1 MIRQENLENNRKN
14 YLFEKKKVSV
24 VKSHNFVLP
33 VWAEYCAIT
42 KKEYRLITFD
52 YHMDTRPI
60 FSQYA
65 YRKCNGD
72 MARVNSYEEQ
82 REIYEKYI
90 KHKYDIDKI
99 EEMTK
104 LYVFHDEHIS
114 VGYNMEYIL
123 DFFAFVRTS
132 KIILK
137 DISIILF

>member
-42 KKEYRLITFD
+42 QKEYRLITFD
-52 YHMDTRPI
+52 YHMDTSPF

-72 MARVNSYEEQ
+72 MASVNSYEEQ
-82 REIYEKYI
+82 RKIYEMYI
-90 KHKYDIDKI
+90 IDLLKVYLI
-99 EEMTK
+99 
-104 LYVFHDEHIS
+104 YI
-114 VGYNMEYIL
+114 YIL
-123 DFFAFVRTS
+123 SV
-132 KIILK
+132 
-137 DISIILF
+137 